1 MDERGLAA
9 SVDATV
15 KSREGK
21 TKRGIYELRSVC
33 YDFRAQILG
42 GMTGALALWETCIL
56 SSLLTNCGTWMDIKE
71 NTIKKCEAL
80 QNLYLQVLLKLPHST
95 PSLAPRAMCGI
106 WSMRARIWQE
116 KLRLVVALKN
126 LSEETLAKEIYRE
139 QQELG
144 LPGLVKEAQ
153 EICKSIGIKDI
164 TIENVTK
171 EEVEDAL
178 DMYNLKS
185 TKEEMGDKVKYKDMK
200 KEDFRKPQSFLKEMN
215 LEQCSVAMR
224 LKCFMI
230 DCPGNMRNKYKGR
243 EECIRCKL
251 KSGVEGPAMRETQDH
266 LEVCHG
272 YSKYREGRDMCNFVH
287 KVEYFTEIMKEREN
301 MFVRIRKAREK
312 KLRKEKTS

>member
-1 MDERGLAA
+1 MYGNKNFKKKMEQEVEDCPLTLGDIILQKKSQQKYLGDMLDERGLAA
-9 SVDATV
+9 SVETTV

-95 PSLAPRAMCGI
+95 PSLAPRAMCGM
-106 WSMRARIWQE
+106 WSMRVRIWQE

-139 QQELG
+139 QKEMG

-153 EICKSIGIKDI
+153 EICKSIGIQDI

-178 DMYNLKS
+178 DIYNLKT
-185 TKEEMGDKVKYKDMK
+185 TKEEMGDKVK
-200 KEDFRKPQSFLKEMN
+200 
-215 LEQCSVAMR
+215 
-224 LKCFMI
+224 
-230 DCPGNMRNKYKGR
+230 
-243 EECIRCKL
+243 
-251 KSGVEGPAMRETQDH
+251 
-266 LEVCHG
+266 
-272 YSKYREGRDMCNFVH
+272 
-287 KVEYFTEIMKEREN
+287 
-301 MFVRIRKAREK
+301 
-312 KLRKEKTS
+312 